1 MSEVRTGTG
10 VPGWA
15 ESVVTALPGGG
26 RVRVVAV
33 EGRSGAG
40 KSTVAARLREALTA
54 RGEAVH
60 VLTMEDLYAGWDGL
74 AEGARL
80 LRTRVLAPLAR
91 GEEPVWHRW
100 DWERGERDPEP
111 SRLSEAVSRG
121 GVLIVEGTGSGV
133 SPDLVDLLV
142 WVHAPENVRTRRL
155 DSREDA
161 QLYAPHR
168 ADWAVQ
174 EAHHLDRHRPEAHA
188 RVRVGNTSASG
199 P

>member
-1 MSEVRTGTG
+1 MRTGIG
-10 VPGWA
+10 VPGWTDRL
-15 ESVVTALPGGG
+15 SRALPAGG
-26 RVRVVAV
+26 RVRVVAI

-40 KSTVAARLREALTA
+40 KSTVAARLREALA
-54 RGEAVH
+54 GRGEAVH
-60 VLTMEDLYAGWDGL
+60 VLTMEDLYAGWEGL

-111 SRLSEAVSRG
+111 SHLSETVSRS
-121 GVLIVEGTGSGV
+121 GVLIVEGTGSGA

-142 WVHAPENVRTRRL
+142 WVHAPEAVRTRRL

-168 ADWAVQ
+168 AAWTAQ

-188 RVRVGNTSASG
+188 RVRIDNTSASRQ
-199 P
+199 